1 MTALRRSIL
10 ALACLVSLG
19 TCLSA
24 CNRQKQTTSP
34 GRELMPSGVPAL
46 LIDVP
51 PEYNIEARKGA
62 DFDIFYIQRAKT
74 EHGDPPKDGMGIYVG
89 RAPNFSPPQD
99 ARTMSGTIA
108 GRNVAWYAWEDETS
122 DRTLLRAQ
130 TVISD
135 LFAGQKNHAGDPA
148 GLKVHIFIW
157 APGEKRLG
165 ILKDAAETL
174 RLK

>member
-1 MTALRRSIL
+1 MTALGRSIL
-10 ALACLVSLG
+10 ALACFVSLG

-24 CNRQKQTTSP
+24 CNRQKPTTSA
-34 GRELMPSGVPAL
+34 GHELLPSGAPAL

-51 PEYNIEARKGA
+51 PEYTVEARKGA
-62 DFDIFYIQRAKT
+62 DFDVFYIQRAKT

-89 RAPNFSPPQD
+89 HAPNFSPPQD

-108 GRNVAWYAWEDETS
+108 GRKIAWYAWEDERS
-122 DRTLLRAQ
+122 DRTLLRME
-130 TVISD
+130 TLITG
-135 LFAGQKNHAGDPA
+135 LFTSEKEKAGGAAGDQ
-148 GLKVHIFIW
+148 VHIFLW
-157 APGEKRLG
+157 APGDKRLG

>member
-1 MTALRRSIL
+1 MTSLRRGIL
-10 ALACLVSLG
+10 ALLCLLALG
-19 TCLSA
+19 ACLSA
-24 CNRQKQTTSP
+24 CSKQKPVTSA
-34 GRELMPSGVPAL
+34 GRELTPRGASAL

-51 PEYNIEARKGA
+51 AEYNIEARQGA
-62 DFDIFYIQRAKT
+62 DFDVFYIQRAKT

-89 RAPNFSPPQD
+89 HAPNFSPPKD

-108 GRNVAWYAWEDETS
+108 GRKVTWYAWEDDTAE
-122 DRTLLRAQ
+122 RTLLRAQ
-130 TVISD
+130 TLLPG
-135 LFAGQKNHAGDPA
+135 LFSGAKDQAGGAA
-148 GLKVHIFIW
+148 GLQVHIFLW